1 MTFQKKKKI
10 ITKEEMNKGHLNS
23 SVRVPEKTGDEH
35 RPEAWTLI
43 VEGLEHLPRVFLK
56 RREQLTCIQCCLGT
70 HFKRCK
76 EHLCYLLR
84 VSR

>member
-1 MTFQKKKKI
+1 MSFQTKKKI

-43 VEGLEHLPRVFLK
+43 VEGLEHPPRVF
-56 RREQLTCIQCCLGT
+56 
-70 HFKRCK
+70 
-76 EHLCYLLR
+76 
-84 VSR
+84 